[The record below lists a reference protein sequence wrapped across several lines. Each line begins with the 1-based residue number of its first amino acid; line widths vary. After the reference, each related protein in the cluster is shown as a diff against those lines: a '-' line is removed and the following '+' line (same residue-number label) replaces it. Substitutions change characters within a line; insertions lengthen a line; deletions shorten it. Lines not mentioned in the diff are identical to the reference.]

1 MSRGLSRSR
10 YLTYRHA
17 LTFKLGVRDQGKKK
31 MWVLRVRERYLRS
44 WKREIGRRKI
54 WFQCEDRCLWHSFLV
69 LSNFAGET
77 DKGQKYVQLYPVRK
91 SL

>member
-54 WFQCEDRCLWHSFLV
+54 WF
-69 LSNFAGET
+69 
-77 DKGQKYVQLYPVRK
+77 
-91 SL
+91 